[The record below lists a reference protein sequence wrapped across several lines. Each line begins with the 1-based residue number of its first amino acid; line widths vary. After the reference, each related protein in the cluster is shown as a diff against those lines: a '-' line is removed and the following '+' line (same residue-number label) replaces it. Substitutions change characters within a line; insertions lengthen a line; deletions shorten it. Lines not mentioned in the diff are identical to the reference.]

1 MNWIISA
8 FNLCSA
14 AFIPFWGQM
23 ADVFGRFVTMESTL
37 LLMLLDSALCTDA
50 PTGAF
55 PMLILGRAI
64 QGMSVAGI
72 NVVVRAILGDGVSL
86 KEYAKN
92 NSIFFIVAGVG
103 YALGPVIGV
112 ILPIIIGDGVLGKTK
127 TMNLY

>member
-23 ADVFGRFVTMESTL
+23 ADVFGRFVTMETTL
-37 LLMLLDSALCTDA
+37 LLMLLGSALCTGA
-50 PTGAF
+50 PTSAF

-72 NVVVRAILGDGVSL
+72 NVIVRTILGDGVSL

-92 NSIFFIVAGVG
+92 NSIFSIVAGVG
-103 YALGPVIGV
+103 YALGPVIGGY
-112 ILPIIIGDGVLGKTK
+112 LTNSDWRWCFG
-127 TMNLY
+127 